1 EEDKIIG
8 LDMDMKN
15 LFTDSQGKRAGYP
28 RYYRKMQDK
37 LSKEQ
42 RKLSK
47 CVNGS
52 NNYYKQKRAVAKLH
66 EKVAN
71 QRRDFL
77 HKLSDRIV
85 NDYDAVCIEDL
96 NMKAM
101 GQCLN
106 LGKSVADNGWGMFTS
121 FLNYKL
127 EDKGKV
133 LVRVD
138 KWYPSSKTCSV
149 CGYEKEGLT
158 LDIRE
163 WECPNC
169 HTIHDRDINAA
180 INIKRQ
186 GLRVM
191 SHEFENRGTHGDSSL
206 ILSTGVLLSEKPLL
220 L

>member
-1 EEDKIIG
+1 MIR
-8 LDMDMKN
+8 N
-15 LFTDSQGKRAGYP
+15 L
-28 RYYRKMQDK
+28 K
-37 LSKEQ
+37 LVQ
-42 RKLSK
+42 Y
-47 CVNGS
+47 
-52 NNYYKQKRAVAKLH
+52 NNYCKQKRVVAKLH

-77 HKLSDRIV
+77 HKLSNRIA
-85 NDYDAVCIEDL
+85 NDYDVVCIEDL

-106 LGKSVADNGWGMFTS
+106 LGKSVFDNGWGMFTT

-133 LVRVD
+133 LVKVG

-149 CGYEKEGLT
+149 CGYEKAELS
-158 LDIRE
+158 LNERE

-180 INIKRQ
+180 INIKHQ
-186 GLRVM
+186 GIHMLGYD
-191 SHEFENRGTHGDSSL
+191 ENRGAHGDSSL
-206 ILSTGVLLSEKPLL
+206 ILSTVVLLSEKPSLL
-220 L
+220 